1 MREEKQPSTK
11 SINKLNYTKMA
22 KKKVLKI
29 TIEETDNASSVM
41 FNAKGLTDFEIVGL
55 LSYYLDSYKVKMLQE
70 NASNKQQKDE

>member
-1 MREEKQPSTK
+1 
-11 SINKLNYTKMA
+11 MA

-29 TIEETDNASSVM
+29 TIEETDETSSVM

-70 NASNKQQKDE
+70 NSSNKQKDNE

>member
-1 MREEKQPSTK
+1 MS
-11 SINKLNYTKMA
+11 

-29 TIEETDNASSVM
+29 TIEETDETSSVM

-70 NASNKQQKDE
+70 NASNSKQDNE

>member
-1 MREEKQPSTK
+1 MESSKT
-11 SINKLNYTKMA
+11 

-29 TIEETDNASSVM
+29 TIEETDETSSVM
-41 FNAKGLTDFEIVGL
+41 FKAKGLTDFEIVGL